1 MAMNWHS
8 NIIMINHVIVSIFFL
23 VLTEYSWAD
32 TQKISIVTEEWPPYN
47 YSENSSLKGSSVEIV
62 KEIAKKLKV
71 NIDIQIFPNMRATAM
86 LNKNPR
92 TMLISMMRTPE
103 REKKYKWVGPLDDS
117 SIYFYKK
124 KGNPVVVLTLS
135 DAKKVHSICT
145 RHGGLVPSMLKASG
159 FSNLN
164 SVANDG
170 EATYKM
176 LILDRCDLA
185 ISDSPM
191 GVSYLLKKMNYPSDA
206 IVQTAVRL
214 VAFPIYIACS
224 KDIPDAEIARWQ
236 AALNSLKASGAF
248 NTIQGR

>member
-1 MAMNWHS
+1 MAVNCDS
-8 NIIMINHVIVSIFFL
+8 KIIMIEHVIVSILFL
-23 VLTEYSWAD
+23 VLTGYSWAD
-32 TQKISIVTEEWPPYN
+32 AKKISIVTEEWAPYN
-47 YSENSSLKGSSVEIV
+47 YREHGSLKGSSVEIV
-62 KEIAKKLKV
+62 QAIAKKLNADV
-71 NIDIQIFPNMRATAM
+71 DIQLLPNMRATAM

-103 REKKYKWVGPLDDS
+103 REKKYKWIGPLDDS

-124 KGNPVVVLTLS
+124 KGNPVVVSTLA
-135 DAKKVHSICT
+135 DARKVGSICT

-159 FSNLN
+159 FTNLI

-170 EATYKM
+170 EATYYM
-176 LILDRCDLA
+176 LIRDRCDLA

-191 GVSYLLKKMNYPSDA
+191 GVSYLLKKMHYPSDA

-236 AALNSLKASGAF
+236 MALNSLKASGAIKA
-248 NTIQGR
+248 IQGR